1 MAAAMPVSWSGFAA
15 QFAVP
20 PSGASPAGAC
30 AGAAGAATVRAMDEG
45 VYILAGLM
53 LGVIGFLWTIHR
65 DMRNLSERAAEHT
78 KDLSERL
85 AGDMRNLSERAAKD
99 NKDLSE
105 RLARDM
111 RELSERTAKDMS
123 ELSARVSTD
132 LRGLSDRVA
141 RLEGLLEGS
150 IRRREPAPEAGE

>member
-1 MAAAMPVSWSGFAA
+1 M
-15 QFAVP
+15 
-20 PSGASPAGAC
+20 
-30 AGAAGAATVRAMDEG
+30 RAMDEG

-53 LGVIGFLWTIHR
+53 LGVIGFLWAIHR
-65 DMRNLSERAAEHT
+65 
-78 KDLSERL
+78 
-85 AGDMRNLSERAAKD
+85 DMRNLSERAAKD
-99 NKDLSE
+99 NKNLSE

-111 RELSERTAKDMS
+111 RGLSERTAKGMS

-132 LRGLSDRVA
+132 LRGLSNRVA

>member
-1 MAAAMPVSWSGFAA
+1 
-15 QFAVP
+15 
-20 PSGASPAGAC
+20 
-30 AGAAGAATVRAMDEG
+30 MDEG

-65 DMRNLSERAAEHT
+65 DMRS
-78 KDLSERL
+78 
-85 AGDMRNLSERAAKD
+85 LSERAAKD
-99 NKDLSE
+99 NRDLSE
-105 RLARDM
+105 RLA
-111 RELSERTAKDMS
+111 KDMS
-123 ELSARVSTD
+123 DLSARVSTD

>member
-1 MAAAMPVSWSGFAA
+1 M
-15 QFAVP
+15 
-20 PSGASPAGAC
+20 
-30 AGAAGAATVRAMDEG
+30 RAMDEG
-45 VYILAGLM
+45 IYILAGLM

-65 DMRNLSERAAEHT
+65 DMRNLSERAAKDN

-85 AGDMRNLSERAAKD
+85 AKDMRNLSERAAKD

-105 RLARDM
+105 RLAKDM
-111 RELSERTAKDMS
+111 RDLSERTAKDMS

-150 IRRREPAPEAGE
+150 IRRTEPTPEAGE

>member
-1 MAAAMPVSWSGFAA
+1 
-15 QFAVP
+15 
-20 PSGASPAGAC
+20 
-30 AGAAGAATVRAMDEG
+30 MDEG

-53 LGVIGFLWTIHR
+53 PGAIVLLWVIHR
-65 DMRNLSERAAEHT
+65 DMRR
-78 KDLSERL
+78 
-85 AGDMRNLSERAAKD
+85 LSERAAKD

-105 RLARDM
+105 RM
-111 RELSERTAKDMS
+111 AKDMS

-150 IRRREPAPEAGE
+150 IRRREPTPEAGE